1 VAGDGCLVMG
11 GWGREYEKDIRGD
24 DDSVASSRIG
34 WPGAWRCRQSLIQRA
49 VGPEL
54 TGVVRVECVRTQHAS
69 KRNWSRTAAPR
80 RRSQSAAGGVEPEK
94 LIFNVVRTTQ
104 FGNAIRHA
112 HPNEHAGCVPDFL
125 RAGRHYRGGRRGD
138 RDGCGRGDRIAADL
152 SAESRGRF
160 ASRDSGSVGV
170 MGSVSLRGIHHQYGA
185 QIVLDDVRFEARSG
199 EIVALVGPNGAG
211 KTTLLRIIGGMLEP
225 QRGEIKRSR
234 GLRIGYLAQE
244 PELDPD
250 RSLRAEI
257 NTAFAHID
265 ALERELHDVSDA
277 IAACRD
283 DTEHA
288 ALLARYDR
296 LHARIEAAG
305 GYQRTERIG
314 EVVHGLGFT
323 ESDLD
328 LPVAVLSGGQ
338 KCRAA
343 LAKLLLAGDDLLL
356 LDEPTNHLDID
367 AVHWLERFLERH
379 RGGAVI
385 VSHDRYLLDRLAQR
399 IVEVDRTRIREYSG
413 NYSNYVATKARD
425 ALTRERQRVKDT
437 EFVRKERDFIARHL
451 AGQRTKEAKGRRAR
465 LQRRLADGEFVLEK
479 QAADP
484 SLRMAFDQVAVLSGP
499 VVRVDDLTMGFGEK
513 QLFADLGL
521 QVPAGNV
528 LGITGPNGTGKT
540 TLLHILRDALA
551 PRAGEVSWHAH
562 AQIGYFAQEAQPSH
576 DPHPVLEALRAE
588 HPQLDEQRARDLLA
602 QFGFRGSAV
611 FKAVAQLSG
620 GEHSRL
626 RLLMLLLEAPN
637 VLVLDEPTNHLDA
650 TAREALEEALTG
662 YPGTIIA
669 VSHDR
674 YFLDRLV
681 DQLLVLRPDEHEL
694 HAGNYSSYITAR
706 DDRLSAERARAK
718 AASEVRVKKKPTAD
732 ANSKP
737 ARNRAY
743 DALPVEEIEALIE
756 AREER
761 LTALNTRFAEAEVYR
776 NPDRLAELHAEVAEV
791 KQELAELETAWDE
804 RADA

>member
-1 VAGDGCLVMG
+1 
-11 GWGREYEKDIRGD
+11 
-24 DDSVASSRIG
+24 
-34 WPGAWRCRQSLIQRA
+34 
-49 VGPEL
+49 
-54 TGVVRVECVRTQHAS
+54 
-69 KRNWSRTAAPR
+69 
-80 RRSQSAAGGVEPEK
+80 
-94 LIFNVVRTTQ
+94 
-104 FGNAIRHA
+104 
-112 HPNEHAGCVPDFL
+112 
-125 RAGRHYRGGRRGD
+125 
-138 RDGCGRGDRIAADL
+138 
-152 SAESRGRF
+152 
-160 ASRDSGSVGV
+160 

-185 QIVLDDVRFEARSG
+185 QIVLDDLRFEARSG

-211 KTTLLRIIGGMLEP
+211 KTTLLRTIGGMLEP

-425 ALTRERQRVKDT
+425 ALTPRTSTGQGHRV
-437 EFVRKERDFIARHL
+437 RS
-451 AGQRTKEAKGRRAR
+451 QRTRLHRPPSRRA
-465 LQRRLADGEFVLEK
+465 ADQG
-479 QAADP
+479 
-484 SLRMAFDQVAVLSGP
+484 S
-499 VVRVDDLTMGFGEK
+499 
-513 QLFADLGL
+513 
-521 QVPAGNV
+521 
-528 LGITGPNGTGKT
+528 
-540 TLLHILRDALA
+540 
-551 PRAGEVSWHAH
+551 
-562 AQIGYFAQEAQPSH
+562 
-576 DPHPVLEALRAE
+576 
-588 HPQLDEQRARDLLA
+588 QRAA
-602 QFGFRGSAV
+602 GPASSAGWRTV
-611 FKAVAQLSG
+611 SSCWK
-620 GEHSRL
+620 SR
-626 RLLMLLLEAPN
+626 RRIPACGWPSI
-637 VLVLDEPTNHLDA
+637 
-650 TAREALEEALTG
+650 R
-662 YPGTIIA
+662 
-669 VSHDR
+669 S
-674 YFLDRLV
+674 
-681 DQLLVLRPDEHEL
+681 Q
-694 HAGNYSSYITAR
+694 SC
-706 DDRLSAERARAK
+706 
-718 AASEVRVKKKPTAD
+718 
-732 ANSKP
+732 P
-737 ARNRAY
+737 ARWCGSM
-743 DALPVEEIEALIE
+743 I
-756 AREER
+756 
-761 LTALNTRFAEAEVYR
+761 
-776 NPDRLAELHAEVAEV
+776 
-791 KQELAELETAWDE
+791 
-804 RADA
+804 